1 MWLISAGLSLSY
13 LLDLI
18 KCLQKAFLL
27 VVVKWIRSPRDL
39 APGLIVVT
47 SMNRAI
53 LRLADAVAVANEALE
68 TATVDHFQL
77 SIVLNCRCIF
87 IF

>member
-39 APGLIVVT
+39 APGLIVITTV
-47 SMNRAI
+47 NRAI